1 MSSTNQ
7 KNQSFDILINKT
19 NNSKLSNQKSFFE
32 KDFNNF
38 QNMKV
43 DDSIFKKQLMFS
55 NMNNKKRKFSEL
67 LNTSN
72 STYPTMNTN
81 INKSKNSILQENRKD
96 YLYILKKEK
105 KKFKRYFQTK
115 IK

>member
-43 DDSIFKKQLMFS
+43 DDSIFIFV
-55 NMNNKKRKFSEL
+55 
-67 LNTSN
+67 
-72 STYPTMNTN
+72 
-81 INKSKNSILQENRKD
+81 IA
-96 YLYILKKEK
+96 YLIYMWA
-105 KKFKRYFQTK
+105 YH
-115 IK
+115 